1 MNWRKK
7 NEQWLITAPY
17 YKEWAFKQQIEAGDR
32 VLNVDG
38 IQIEDIPSIKYD
50 SVIRA
55 ANELTILKP
64 DGKRM
69 DIQIN
74 HEDIPQQFYSVLIVP
89 ASYFF
94 SNFNYLVLFVLQTEK

>member
-1 MNWRKK
+1 
-7 NEQWLITAPY
+7 
-17 YKEWAFKQQIEAGDR
+17 
-32 VLNVDG
+32 
-38 IQIEDIPSIKYD
+38 
-50 SVIRA
+50 
-55 ANELTILKP
+55 
-64 DGKRM
+64 M